1 MQKNSKHEVLI
12 GSDGEK
18 FIAASLA
25 SPYFFIT
32 ASTEIEVKQKVK
44 KAFTFYH
51 DFSDEIINSATL
63 NKKQTLSSLSG
74 FRKFSIDELEAA

>member
-1 MQKNSKHEVLI
+1 MQKNSNHEVLI

-18 FIAASLA
+18 FIAASLT

-32 ASTEIEVKQKVK
+32 ASTEVEVKQKVK
-44 KAFTFYH
+44 KAFTFYY
-51 DFSDEIINSATL
+51 DINDKIVTSATL
-63 NKKQTLSSLSG
+63 NKKQTLSSLTG